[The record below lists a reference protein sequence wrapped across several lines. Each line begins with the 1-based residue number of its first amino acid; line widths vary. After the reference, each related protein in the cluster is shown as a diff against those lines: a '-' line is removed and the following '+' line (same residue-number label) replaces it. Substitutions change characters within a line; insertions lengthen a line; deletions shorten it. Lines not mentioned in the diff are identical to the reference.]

1 MLQVEVVRYFRH
13 GVRSRA
19 FAASDLAQD
28 VTRLRRWHKR
38 KLHLNELIFVVSLVL
53 LLPIAANAAGL
64 NKRDCEFV
72 NACFEGCA
80 AQNYNCIRTGSEAH
94 LAQEV
99 MARHPALLEKKLL
112 PLCEQVHSGALSK
125 DAAYHRFCKTKPTWN
140 D

>member
-1 MLQVEVVRYFRH
+1 MPSIIARDLVQRAARPRQRRDH
-13 GVRSRA
+13 G
-19 FAASDLAQD
+19 
-28 VTRLRRWHKR
+28 RR
-38 KLHLNELIFVVSLVL
+38 LHLGAAITYIVL
-53 LLPIAANAAGL
+53 LSQLLPVAANAATL

-72 NACFEGCA
+72 FTCFEGCA

-112 PLCEQVHSGALSK
+112 PLCEQIHSGALSK
-125 DAAYHRFCKTKPTWN
+125 DAAYHRFCKTKPTRN